1 MIVPDQ
7 QEAFVNDDGSISV
20 IIEIL
25 EHQPV
30 PDTQAAE
37 WVDPFFLCSRQHHWG
52 HCLQSA
58 RSMLLSRYAVRARLH
73 VM

>member
-20 IIEIL
+20 IIEVL

-37 WVDPFFLCSRQHHWG
+37 WVDPFFSC
-52 HCLQSA
+52 
-58 RSMLLSRYAVRARLH
+58 
-73 VM
+73 